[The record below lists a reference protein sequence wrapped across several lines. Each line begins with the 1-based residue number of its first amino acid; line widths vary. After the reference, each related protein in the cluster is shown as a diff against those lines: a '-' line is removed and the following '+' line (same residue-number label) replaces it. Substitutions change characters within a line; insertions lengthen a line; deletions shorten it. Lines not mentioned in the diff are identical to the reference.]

1 MDNRDIA
8 RRLTDFAKYL
18 EGKRRNQ
25 YRIQAYRRAA
35 ETVLGLGRP
44 VEEILAQEGAKALEE
59 LPGIGEHLAFT
70 IAGLVKDGVFRIVR
84 RKTKTPKTSFRLQA
98 APEEGS
104 LFSLGG

>member
-1 MDNRDIA
+1 MDNRVIA
-8 RRLTDFAKYL
+8 RRLTDFARYL

-35 ETVLGLGRP
+35 ETVLGLRRP
-44 VEEILAQEGAKALEE
+44 VEEIVAQEGAKALAE

-70 IAGLVKDGVFRIVR
+70 IAGLVQDGVFRIVR
-84 RKTKTPKTSFRLQA
+84 KTKKLKPSSRPLA
-98 APEEGS
+98 LPAEGC